1 MHVCLFSTCN
11 SFSLIAASSTCN
23 AIIDEGEWICKSC
36 AKALGIKCGIEGH
49 EWEVDEKVDDRSSSR
64 DALVDSDDE
73 EVTVCRN
80 KRRKVLELLDSDS
93 EDE

>member
-1 MHVCLFSTCN
+1 M
-11 SFSLIAASSTCN
+11 SLT
-23 AIIDEGEWICKSC
+23 DEGEWICKSC
-36 AKALGIKCGIEGH
+36 AKDLGIKCGIEGH
-49 EWEVDEKVDDRSSSR
+49 EWEVEQGNEKVDDRSSSSSS

-73 EVTVCRN
+73 EVTVRRK